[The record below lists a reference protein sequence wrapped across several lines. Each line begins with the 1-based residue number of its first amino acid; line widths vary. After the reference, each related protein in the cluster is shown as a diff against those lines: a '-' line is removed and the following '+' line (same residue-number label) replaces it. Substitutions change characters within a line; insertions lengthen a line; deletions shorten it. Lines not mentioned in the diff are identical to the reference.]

1 MCGNLRPY
9 YKMTDNK
16 WKDTSRTK
24 EILSILEN
32 TASIVFYDLETTGRS
47 YKKDRILQF
56 AAIRYDMKNGMALD
70 RINLF
75 IKCPFCIPEKIT
87 EINHITDELLEKEG
101 LDEEVAIE
109 EIRNFIHES
118 DVIAGYN
125 NNAFDDNF
133 MNQLYEEYGYEFK
146 VKESIDVYKY
156 AKTIVPPESVMIKDE
171 KTGKNKPS
179 YKLSIVTG
187 YYHCE
192 EDILFHDAD
201 GDVTATIEIFKHLIQ
216 DGINYIEEEK
226 IKEEKRK
233 DIPRQDAKLLSV
245 SYFSPSVNLRR
256 VYINTDQGTF
266 FYDDIKHE
274 WRAKNGNVDS
284 IDMEALKK
292 KTFDVVGVSTEDDL
306 FKEMRKKNKI
316 KIA

>member
-1 MCGNLRPY
+1 
-9 YKMTDNK
+9 MTDNK

-24 EILSILEN
+24 ELLTILNDIG
-32 TASIVFYDLETTGRS
+32 SIVFYDLETTGRS

-56 AAIRYDMKNGMALD
+56 AATRYDMKNEKCLD
-70 RINLF
+70 KINLF
-75 IKCPFCIPEKIT
+75 IKCPFSVPEKIT

-101 LDEEVAIE
+101 MDEEVAIE

-125 NNAFDDNF
+125 NNTFDDNF
-133 MNQLYEEYGYEFK
+133 MKRLYEEYGYDFK

-156 AKTIVPPESVMIKDE
+156 AKTIVPPESVMVKDE

-187 YYHCE
+187 YYNCE
-192 EDILFHDAD
+192 EDILFHDAF
-201 GDVTATIEIFKHLIQ
+201 GDVTATIEVFKHLIQ
-216 DGINYIEEEK
+216 DGKTYMEEAAA
-226 IKEEKRK
+226 KEDARK
-233 DIPRQDAKLLSV
+233 DIPRQDATLLSI

-266 FYDDIKHE
+266 FYDDVKHE
-274 WRAKNGNVDS
+274 WRAKNGNVDY

-306 FKEMRKKNKI
+306 FKEMRKRNKI
-316 KIA
+316 KVA

>member
-1 MCGNLRPY
+1 
-9 YKMTDNK
+9 MTDNK

-24 EILSILEN
+24 ELLTILNDIG
-32 TASIVFYDLETTGRS
+32 SIVFYDLETTGRS

-56 AAIRYDMKNGMALD
+56 AATRYDMKNEKCLD
-70 RINLF
+70 KINLF
-75 IKCPFCIPEKIT
+75 IKCPFSVPEKIT

-101 LDEEVAIE
+101 MDEEVAIE

-125 NNAFDDNF
+125 NNTFDDNF
-133 MNQLYEEYGYEFK
+133 MKRLYEEYGYDFK

-156 AKTIVPPESVMIKDE
+156 AKTIVPPESVMVKDE

-187 YYHCE
+187 YYNCE
-192 EDILFHDAD
+192 EDILFHDAF
-201 GDVTATIEIFKHLIQ
+201 GDVTATIEVFKHLIQ
-216 DGINYIEEEK
+216 DGKTYMEEAAA
-226 IKEEKRK
+226 KEDARK
-233 DIPRQDAKLLSV
+233 DIPRQDATLLSI

-266 FYDDIKHE
+266 FYDDVKHE

-306 FKEMRKKNKI
+306 FKEMRKRNKI
-316 KIA
+316 KVA